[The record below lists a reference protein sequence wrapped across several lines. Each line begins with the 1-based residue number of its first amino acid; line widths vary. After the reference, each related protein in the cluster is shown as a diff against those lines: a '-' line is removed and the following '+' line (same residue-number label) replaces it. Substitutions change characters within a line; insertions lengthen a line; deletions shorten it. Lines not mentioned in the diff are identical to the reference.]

1 MSLVGH
7 WRLDGDLTDSAGNND
22 GSGSPSFVSGK
33 LGQAIDGDG
42 STITVS
48 RSDSIDA
55 AFSGDEMTLS
65 LWWQQTDQ
73 SGNSGFRDIVRMDGD
88 RLERGNADQ
97 TTTADYWCNLGS
109 GNDANLYN
117 PNTDVPSGEW
127 FHMLIRRNGEDFEAW
142 VNGELD
148 DSLTTADDITLS
160 GDLRFNISESGSN
173 VDDIRLYDHAVS
185 VKKIKRLSQAKA
197 LHYKFNNSITED
209 ISGQDNYGI
218 NNGAS
223 LDNDRKIGT
232 NSGQFNG
239 TGDYIGTNLSYNTTE
254 LRKVSVSAWYKSSST
269 SDQIIASSDRNEYWR
284 LGVGSASEDGVQWTV
299 YSSDIVSSVSRT
311 SLQDGNWHHIVGVFD
326 ATLTN
331 DHKIYIDGEL
341 DTEVNVF
348 SSGIGSNAISFTHIG
363 VGSEASV
370 INGGRGPNDWMDGNL
385 DDVRV
390 YHSALS
396 QAEIKRIYEQRA
408 SIDSKGELYSH
419 ELSEEV
425 TEGLSLSAESAGN
438 DSPTGGF
445 SELRVNGTKLGAT
458 GRGINILEI
467 NRSGDEIKTES
478 FDVFGQST
486 VETNNLVDFIQSADT
501 GNILLFAVDDHPGR
515 IEDSG
520 VEIIQELGSQYIT
533 DVQGGGRNSW
543 AFITT
548 KGLGWHAEKQAP
560 SGEGPVLAEHVLPD
574 DVNITETG
582 ITEIDVSEVGP
593 AGESLV
599 GWWPLENGAD
609 NLANNYDSYEVN
621 SPDYSSGR
629 IKSAYDN
636 TANNNTGIELVR
648 HADFVPYENEYTFS
662 LWFKSTSTTGDSSAR
677 IISRDAS
684 EYPSVIID
692 QSQSS
697 PQPLYNSGIA
707 DTSVTTNQ
715 WHHLVFTIDQ
725 DLNDSKIFIDG
736 ELRNT
741 SSTFSSTT
749 ERPYV
754 IGGNTEGDGDVSGN
768 HFVGKIDDVRLY
780 DRTLT
785 DEEVALLYNST
796 DPEQKQ
802 NVIQSDN
809 GEVYTKQNFDETL

>member
-7 WRLDGDLTDSAGNND
+7 WRLDGDVTDSAGNND
-22 GSGSPSFVSGK
+22 GSGSPSFVTGK

-42 STITVS
+42 TKITVS

-73 SGNSGFRDIVRMDGD
+73 SGNSDFRDIVRMDGD

-109 GNDANLYN
+109 GNDNNLYN

-127 FHMLIRRNGEDFEAW
+127 FHMLIRRDGEDFEAW

-148 DSLTTADDITLS
+148 NSLTTADDITLT
-160 GDLRFNISESGSN
+160 GDLRFNPAESGSN
-173 VDDIRLYDHAVS
+173 FDDIRLYDHAVS

-197 LHYKFNNSITED
+197 LHYKFNNSLTED

-218 NNGAS
+218 NNGVS
-223 LDNDRKIGT
+223 LDSDRKIGT

-239 TGDYIGTNLSYNTTE
+239 SGDYIGTNLSYDTTE
-254 LRKVSVSAWYKSSST
+254 LSQVSVSAWYKSSSS
-269 SDQIIASSDRNEYWR
+269 SDQIIVASDRNEYWR
-284 LGVGSASEDGVQWTV
+284 LGVGSDSEDGVQWTV
-299 YSSDIVSSVSRT
+299 SSSDIVSSASRT

-348 SSGIGSNAISFTHIG
+348 SSGIGSNNVSFTHIG
-363 VGSEASV
+363 VGSEASS
-370 INGGRGPNDWMDGNL
+370 INGSTGPADWINGNL

-396 QAEIKRIYEQRA
+396 QAEVERIYEQRV
-408 SIDSKGELYSH
+408 SVDDKGELYSH

-438 DSPTGGF
+438 DSPTSGF
-445 SELRVNGTKLGAT
+445 SELRVNGTQLGAT

-478 FDVFGQST
+478 FDVYGQPT
-486 VETNNLVDFIQSADT
+486 TETNNLVDFIQSADT
-501 GNILLFAVDDHPGR
+501 GNILLFAADDHPGR

-593 AGESLV
+593 AGESLI
-599 GWWPLENGAD
+599 GWWPLDGNTRDYAGTSDGTNNGASITSGLGQNAYNFDRSNTNEISLPNLGISGNVSLSLTVWHKLDSNQSHNKD
-609 NLANNYDSYEVN
+609 NFFGFGGHSGNDSFSLRYNSDTQLRHYFYGNDLVVTVPNMIGDWHFSSVTYDAKSNTRKIYFDGSLVGSD
-621 SPDYSSGR
+621 SPDSGIDMLNEQYSIGGF
-629 IKSAYDN
+629 N
-636 TANNNTGIELVR
+636 
-648 HADFVPYENEYTFS
+648 NEYF
-662 LWFKSTSTTGDSSAR
+662 G
-677 IISRDAS
+677 
-684 EYPSVIID
+684 
-692 QSQSS
+692 
-697 PQPLYNSGIA
+697 
-707 DTSVTTNQ
+707 
-715 WHHLVFTIDQ
+715 
-725 DLNDSKIFIDG
+725 
-736 ELRNT
+736 
-741 SSTFSSTT
+741 
-749 ERPYV
+749 
-754 IGGNTEGDGDVSGN
+754 
-768 HFVGKIDDVRLY
+768 GKIQDVRIH
-780 DRTLT
+780 DKVLT
-785 DEEVALLYNST
+785 QEEVTQLYNST
-796 DPEQKQ
+796 NPQQKQ
-802 NVIQSDN
+802 RVIQSDN